1 MHSEDDRKRLFDAI
15 YQMLDDGNACDL
27 ETFARQIL
35 HNGGMWDSLAD
46 AFPTAS
52 ASVMRTVMMEAFT
65 AWQQSRS

>member
-15 YQMLDDGNACDL
+15 YRVLDDGNARDL

-52 ASVMRTVMMEAFT
+52 ASVMRSVMMEAFA
-65 AWQQSRS
+65 AWQKGRS